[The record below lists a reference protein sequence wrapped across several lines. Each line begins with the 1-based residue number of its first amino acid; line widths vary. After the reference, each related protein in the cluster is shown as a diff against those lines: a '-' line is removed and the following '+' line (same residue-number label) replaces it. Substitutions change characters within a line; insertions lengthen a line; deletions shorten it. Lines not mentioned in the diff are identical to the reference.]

1 MDRPAPAR
9 ERRPLRTETRH
20 HAAPDHPCRHCRD
33 SGDGAGAP
41 VPRLSMQLRA
51 RLRGVL
57 GSPFVRQI
65 LFGVVLRIIR
75 LLLFRR

>member
-1 MDRPAPAR
+1 MMRLIILAVIAVILVMLLAR
-9 ERRPLRTETRH
+9 LFP
-20 HAAPDHPCRHCRD
+20 
-33 SGDGAGAP
+33 
-41 VPRLSMQLRA
+41 QLRA
-51 RLRGVL
+51 RFRGVL

>member
-1 MDRPAPAR
+1 MMRLIILAVIVAILVLLLAR
-9 ERRPLRTETRH
+9 VFP
-20 HAAPDHPCRHCRD
+20 
-33 SGDGAGAP
+33 
-41 VPRLSMQLRA
+41 QLRA

-65 LFGVVLRIIR
+65 LFGMVLRIIR

>member
-1 MDRPAPAR
+1 MMRLIILAVIALILVMLLAR
-9 ERRPLRTETRH
+9 LFP
-20 HAAPDHPCRHCRD
+20 
-33 SGDGAGAP
+33 
-41 VPRLSMQLRA
+41 QLRA

>member
-1 MDRPAPAR
+1 MMRLIILAVIAVILVILLAR
-9 ERRPLRTETRH
+9 LFP
-20 HAAPDHPCRHCRD
+20 
-33 SGDGAGAP
+33 
-41 VPRLSMQLRA
+41 QLRA

-65 LFGVVLRIIR
+65 LFGVVMRIIR

>member
-1 MDRPAPAR
+1 MMRLIILAIIAVILVILLAR
-9 ERRPLRTETRH
+9 RFP
-20 HAAPDHPCRHCRD
+20 
-33 SGDGAGAP
+33 
-41 VPRLSMQLRA
+41 QLRA

>member
-1 MDRPAPAR
+1 MMRLIILAVIAVILVMLLAR
-9 ERRPLRTETRH
+9 LFP
-20 HAAPDHPCRHCRD
+20 
-33 SGDGAGAP
+33 
-41 VPRLSMQLRA
+41 QLRA

>member
-1 MDRPAPAR
+1 MLRLIILAVIAAILVMLLAR
-9 ERRPLRTETRH
+9 LFP
-20 HAAPDHPCRHCRD
+20 
-33 SGDGAGAP
+33 
-41 VPRLSMQLRA
+41 QLRG

-57 GSPFVRQI
+57 GSPPVRQI

>member
-1 MDRPAPAR
+1 MMRLIILAVIAVILVILLAR
-9 ERRPLRTETRH
+9 LFP
-20 HAAPDHPCRHCRD
+20 
-33 SGDGAGAP
+33 
-41 VPRLSMQLRA
+41 QLRA

-65 LFGVVLRIIR
+65 LYGVVMRIIR

>member
-1 MDRPAPAR
+1 MM
-9 ERRPLRTETRH
+9 
-20 HAAPDHPCRHCRD
+20 
-33 SGDGAGAP
+33 
-41 VPRLSMQLRA
+41 RLIILAVIAVILVMLLAWLFPQLRA

>member
-1 MDRPAPAR
+1 M
-9 ERRPLRTETRH
+9 LRLIILAVFAEILLMLLVRLF
-20 HAAPDHPCRHCRD
+20 
-33 SGDGAGAP
+33 
-41 VPRLSMQLRA
+41 PRLSLQLRA

>member
-1 MDRPAPAR
+1 MMRLIILAVIAVILVMVLAR
-9 ERRPLRTETRH
+9 LFP
-20 HAAPDHPCRHCRD
+20 
-33 SGDGAGAP
+33 
-41 VPRLSMQLRA
+41 QLRA

>member
-1 MDRPAPAR
+1 MMRLIILAVIAVILVILLAR
-9 ERRPLRTETRH
+9 VFP
-20 HAAPDHPCRHCRD
+20 
-33 SGDGAGAP
+33 
-41 VPRLSMQLRA
+41 QLRA

>member
-1 MDRPAPAR
+1 MLRLIILAVIAAILVMVLAR
-9 ERRPLRTETRH
+9 LF
-20 HAAPDHPCRHCRD
+20 
-33 SGDGAGAP
+33 
-41 VPRLSMQLRA
+41 PRLSMQLRA

>member
-1 MDRPAPAR
+1 MMRLIILAVIAVILVMLLAR
-9 ERRPLRTETRH
+9 LFP
-20 HAAPDHPCRHCRD
+20 
-33 SGDGAGAP
+33 
-41 VPRLSMQLRA
+41 QLRA

-65 LFGVVLRIIR
+65 LFGVLLRIIR

>member
-1 MDRPAPAR
+1 MMRLIILAIIAVILVMLLAR
-9 ERRPLRTETRH
+9 LFP
-20 HAAPDHPCRHCRD
+20 
-33 SGDGAGAP
+33 
-41 VPRLSMQLRA
+41 QLRA
-51 RLRGVL
+51 RLGGVL

>member
-1 MDRPAPAR
+1 MLRLIILVVFAAILLMLLAR
-9 ERRPLRTETRH
+9 LF
-20 HAAPDHPCRHCRD
+20 
-33 SGDGAGAP
+33 
-41 VPRLSMQLRA
+41 PRLSLQLRA

>member
-1 MDRPAPAR
+1 MMRLIILAVIAVILVMLLAR
-9 ERRPLRTETRH
+9 VFP
-20 HAAPDHPCRHCRD
+20 
-33 SGDGAGAP
+33 
-41 VPRLSMQLRA
+41 QLRA

>member
-1 MDRPAPAR
+1 MMRLIILAVIAVILVMLLAR
-9 ERRPLRTETRH
+9 LFP
-20 HAAPDHPCRHCRD
+20 
-33 SGDGAGAP
+33 
-41 VPRLSMQLRA
+41 QLRA

-65 LFGVVLRIIR
+65 LFGVVMRIIR

>member
-1 MDRPAPAR
+1 MMRLIILAVIAVIIVLLLAR
-9 ERRPLRTETRH
+9 LFP
-20 HAAPDHPCRHCRD
+20 
-33 SGDGAGAP
+33 
-41 VPRLSMQLRA
+41 QLRA

>member
-1 MDRPAPAR
+1 MLRLIILAVFAAILLMLLAR
-9 ERRPLRTETRH
+9 LF
-20 HAAPDHPCRHCRD
+20 
-33 SGDGAGAP
+33 
-41 VPRLSMQLRA
+41 PRLSLQLRA
-51 RLRGVL
+51 RLCGVL

>member
-1 MDRPAPAR
+1 MMRLIILAVIAVILVMLLAR
-9 ERRPLRTETRH
+9 LFP
-20 HAAPDHPCRHCRD
+20 
-33 SGDGAGAP
+33 
-41 VPRLSMQLRA
+41 QLRA

-75 LLLFRR
+75 LLLFWR

>member
-1 MDRPAPAR
+1 MMRLIILAVIAVILVMLLAR
-9 ERRPLRTETRH
+9 LFP
-20 HAAPDHPCRHCRD
+20 
-33 SGDGAGAP
+33 
-41 VPRLSMQLRA
+41 QLRA

-75 LLLFRR
+75 LPLFRR

>member
-1 MDRPAPAR
+1 MMRLIILAVLAVILVMLLAR
-9 ERRPLRTETRH
+9 LFP
-20 HAAPDHPCRHCRD
+20 
-33 SGDGAGAP
+33 
-41 VPRLSMQLRA
+41 QLRA